1 MRTFTVVIHED
12 EGGGYWGEVP
22 SLPGCYSQGASV
34 DELLKNLREA
44 IEGVLDVMKE
54 DGRRRIRGSHHIY
67 SKAGERKIIV
77 VPVHGSQ
84 AVSPGVATRIA
95 RDANLAC

>member
-1 MRTFTVVIHED
+1 MSMRTFTVVIHED

-54 DGRRRIRGSHHIY
+54 DGRTPEGPVQ
-67 SKAGERKIIV
+67 V
-77 VPVHGSQ
+77 VEL
-84 AVSPGVATRIA
+84 AV
-95 RDANLAC
+95 